1 MDLFLMIGAEFK
13 IYPRAVENEIP
24 YNLIDGIFEIEKKS
38 FHISRLL
45 ILFMKS
51 IIDYIIYNLSQ
62 QPLN

>member
-1 MDLFLMIGAEFK
+1 MIGAELK

-24 YNLIDGIFEIEKKS
+24 YNLIDGIFEIEKKKS
-38 FHISRLL
+38 FYISRLL

-51 IIDYIIYNLSQ
+51 IIDYIIYNLGQ